1 MHVGAAPRQTSQV
14 EEKAPNLSV
23 PKTMGIHRKRRST
36 TTPGILE
43 SFLSCQFLKKRI
55 AITAVGS
62 GSPFLVD

>member
-1 MHVGAAPRQTSQV
+1 
-14 EEKAPNLSV
+14 
-23 PKTMGIHRKRRST
+23 MGIHRKRRST